1 MGAAVAI
8 AAEREASKPL
18 DGSDLRT
25 FDQAF
30 AEVLRLRSTI
40 AELRGGS
47 VGTAAADAVAPTEA
61 VKPLVKQTPMKAPRS
76 TGVIS
81 STTPTHGGRYHYAA
95 RVRRTKQERMDAMEA
110 SATPSTSVPA
120 ASPSSA
126 SSSSSSSSNNAA
138 ANDAS
143 VEALMKRLGLVQ
155 YHALVLELGADTLH
169 HLCYLERS
177 DLFGIPEL
185 QARRLMKEVELLK
198 QRLQQLPQ

>member
-1 MGAAVAI
+1 MGAGVAI

-47 VGTAAADAVAPTEA
+47 VGTAAAAAVAPTEA

-120 ASPSSA
+120 ASTSSA

-169 HLCYLERS
+169 NLCYLERS

>member
-1 MGAAVAI
+1 MGAGVAI

-47 VGTAAADAVAPTEA
+47 VGTAAAAAVAPTEA
-61 VKPLVKQTPMKAPRS
+61 VKPLVKQTPTKAPRS

-120 ASPSSA
+120 ASTSSA
-126 SSSSSSSSNNAA
+126 SSSSSSNNNNAA

-169 HLCYLERS
+169 HLSYLERS